1 VPAPDRPNGI
11 VMGRDIEQVRF
22 TREDRQRYREKVKLD
37 LRVLRR
43 MLDEGLFES
52 GRKLIGIEVEFH
64 VVGEDGDPAMIND
77 QLLQKLENPDFQT
90 ELAQF
95 NIEFNVAPH
104 KLVGSVFREIEEE
117 LETSQRFA
125 QAQARELDAQ
135 VVTIGILPT
144 LSTLHTT
151 IQNLSA
157 NPRYHLLNEQIL
169 EARGEDLVVE
179 IEGTER
185 LELSTSSIVMEAAAT
200 SVQLHLQVTPE
211 GFGRTWNAAQAISAA
226 QIAVGAN
233 SPFLFGKELWRETR
247 IALFQQTIDTRTE
260 ELAAQGVRPRVW
272 FGERWIEGVTDLFD
286 ENVRYFNA
294 LLPLLEDE
302 DPEQV
307 LAVGGVPHL
316 PELNLHN
323 GTVYRWNRPIYDVA
337 RGKPHLRVE
346 NRVLPAGPT
355 PVDTIANAAFYF
367 GLVRALAGDDE
378 PIERQLSFPAAHE
391 NFIAAAEHGIEAELY
406 WPSSGTVPASELVMR
421 TLLPLAHRGL
431 DAWGVDRRD
440 RDHYLG
446 IIEQRCLRRITG
458 AGWQVRTYRSLREQG
473 HDRRDALTEMTR
485 RYLEGM
491 HANEP
496 VHTWPLPRA

>member
-1 VPAPDRPNGI
+1 
-11 VMGRDIEQVRF
+11 MGRDIDEVRF

-37 LRVLRR
+37 IEVLRR
-43 MLDEGLFES
+43 MLESGAFER

-64 VVGEDGDPAMIND
+64 VVDNDGEPAMIND
-77 QLLQKLENPDFQT
+77 QLLRKLENPDFQT

-104 KLVGSVFREIEEE
+104 KLSGTVFREIEEE
-117 LETSQRFA
+117 LETSQRYA
-125 QAQARELDAQ
+125 QTQARELDAQ
-135 VVTIGILPT
+135 VATIGILPT
-144 LSTLHTT
+144 LSGLHTT

-169 EARGEDLVVE
+169 EARGEDLLVE

-185 LELSTSSIVMEAAAT
+185 LELSTSSIMMEAAAT
-200 SVQLHLQVTPE
+200 SVQLHLQVSPE

-226 QIAVGAN
+226 QVAVGAN

-260 ELAAQGVRPRVW
+260 ELTAQGVRPRVW
-272 FGERWIEGVTDLFD
+272 FGERWIDDVMDLFD

-294 LLPLLEDE
+294 LLPLIEDE
-302 DPEQV
+302 DPVAV
-307 LAVGGVPHL
+307 LDGGGVPHL
-316 PELNLHN
+316 PELQLHN

-355 PVDTIANAAFYF
+355 VVDTVANAALYY
-367 GLVRALAGDDE
+367 GLVRELAGSDE
-378 PIERQLSFPAAHE
+378 PIERQLSFTAARD
-391 NFIAAAEHGIEAELY
+391 NFFTAACDGIEAELF
-406 WPSSGTVPASELVMR
+406 WPSTGNVPASELVLR
-421 TLLPLAHRGL
+421 TLLPLAHSGL
-431 DAWGVDRRD
+431 DAWLVDRRD

-446 IIEQRCLRRITG
+446 VIEQRCLKRQTG
-458 AGWQVRTYRSLREQG
+458 AGWQVRTFRAFRDRGLERRE
-473 HDRRDALTEMTR
+473 ALTEMTR
-485 RYLEGM
+485 LYLEGM
-491 HANEP
+491 HSNEP
-496 VHTWPLPRA
+496 VHTWEVPRT

>member
-1 VPAPDRPNGI
+1 
-11 VMGRDIEQVRF
+11 MGRDIDDVRF

-37 LRVLRR
+37 IEVLRR
-43 MLDEGLFES
+43 MLDADLFER
-52 GRKLIGIEVEFH
+52 GRKLIGVEVEFH
-64 VVGEDGDPAMIND
+64 VVDGDGEPAMIND
-77 QLLQKLENPDFQT
+77 QLLRRIESADFQT

-104 KLVGSVFREIEEE
+104 KLSGTVFREIEEE
-117 LETSQRFA
+117 LETSQRYA
-125 QAQARELDAQ
+125 QSQARELDAQ
-135 VVTIGILPT
+135 VATIGILPT
-144 LSTLHTT
+144 LSGLHTT

-179 IEGTER
+179 IEGKDR

-226 QIAVGAN
+226 QVAVGAN

-260 ELAAQGVRPRVW
+260 ELTAQGVRPRVW
-272 FGERWIEGVTDLFD
+272 FGERWIDDVMDLFD
-286 ENVRYFNA
+286 ENVRYFSA

-302 DPEQV
+302 DPVAV
-307 LAVGGVPHL
+307 LDAGGVPHL
-316 PELNLHN
+316 PEMQLHN
-323 GTVYRWNRPIYDVA
+323 GTVWRWNRPIYDVA

-355 PVDTIANAAFYF
+355 VVDTIANAALYY
-367 GLVRALAGDDE
+367 GLVRELAGSDD
-378 PIERQLSFPAAHE
+378 PIERQLSFAAARDNFFAAAHE
-391 NFIAAAEHGIEAELY
+391 GIDAELY
-406 WPSSGTVPASELVMR
+406 WPSTGNVPATELVLR

-446 IIEQRCLRRITG
+446 VIEQRCLKRQTG
-458 AGWQVRTYRSLREQG
+458 AGWQVRTFRALVERGMQRRE
-473 HDRRDALTEMTR
+473 ALTEMTR
-485 RYLEGM
+485 LYLEGM
-491 HANEP
+491 HRNEP
-496 VHTWPLPRA
+496 VHTWEVPRS

>member
-1 VPAPDRPNGI
+1 
-11 VMGRDIEQVRF
+11 MGRDIDEMRF

-37 LRVLRR
+37 LQVLRR
-43 MLDEGLFES
+43 MLDEGHFEAR
-52 GRKLIGIEVEFH
+52 RKMIGIEVEFH
-64 VVGEDGDPAMIND
+64 VVDGDGQPAMIND
-77 QLLQKLENPDFQT
+77 QLLQRLENPDFQT

-104 KLVGSVFREIEEE
+104 KLVGNVFREIEEE
-117 LETSQRFA
+117 LAISQRYA

-135 VVTIGILPT
+135 VATIGILPT
-144 LSTLHTT
+144 LSGLHTT

-157 NPRYHLLNEQIL
+157 SPRYHLLNEQIL
-169 EARGEDLVVE
+169 EARGEDLVVD
-179 IEGTER
+179 IEGPEK

-200 SVQLHLQVTPE
+200 SVQLHLQVSPA
-211 GFGRTWNAAQAISAA
+211 GFARTWNAAQAISAA
-226 QIAVGAN
+226 QVAVGAN

-260 ELAAQGVRPRVW
+260 ELTAQGVRPRVW
-272 FGERWIEGVTDLFD
+272 FGERWIESVTDLFD

-294 LLPLLEDE
+294 LLPLLDEE
-302 DPEQV
+302 DPEA
-307 LAVGGVPHL
+307 LLDAGAIPHL
-316 PELNLHN
+316 PELQLHN
-323 GTVYRWNRPIYDVA
+323 GTVWRWNRPIYAVA

-355 PVDTIANAAFYF
+355 PVDIIANAAFYY
-367 GLVRALAGDDE
+367 GLVRGLAEEDE
-378 PIERQLSFPAAHE
+378 PIDRRLAFATAQK
-391 NFIAAAEHGIEAELY
+391 NFFAAARDGIDAELS
-406 WPSSGTVPASELVMR
+406 WPSPRGPGEDRSTGTVPAAELVLT

-431 DAWGVDRRD
+431 DAWGVEGRD

-446 IIEQRCLRRITG
+446 IIEQRCRERVTG
-458 AGWQVRTYRSLREQG
+458 AGWQVRTYRSLRDAG

-496 VHTWPLPRA
+496 VHTWPLPPNS

>member
-1 VPAPDRPNGI
+1 
-11 VMGRDIEQVRF
+11 MGRDIEDVRF
-22 TREDRQRYREKVKLD
+22 TREDRQRYREKVKLEIQ
-37 LRVLRR
+37 VLRR
-43 MLDEGLFES
+43 MLDSGAFERN
-52 GRKLIGIEVEFH
+52 RKLIGIEVEFH
-64 VVGEDGDPAMIND
+64 VVTSDGEPAMIND
-77 QLLQKLENPDFQT
+77 QLLKRIENPDFQT

-104 KLVGSVFREIEEE
+104 KLSGTVFREIEEE
-117 LETSQRFA
+117 LETSQRYA
-125 QAQARELDAQ
+125 QAQARELDAHIA
-135 VVTIGILPT
+135 TIGILPT
-144 LSTLHTT
+144 LSGLHTT

-179 IEGTER
+179 IEGKER
-185 LELSTSSIVMEAAAT
+185 LELVTSSIVMEAAAT
-200 SVQLHLQVTPE
+200 SVQLHLQVSPE
-211 GFGRTWNAAQAISAA
+211 GFARTWNAAQAISAA
-226 QIAVGAN
+226 QVAMGAN

-272 FGERWIEGVTDLFD
+272 FGERWIDGVMDLFD

-294 LLPLLEDE
+294 LLPLIEDE
-302 DPEQV
+302 DPEAV
-307 LAVGGVPHL
+307 LAGGGVPHL
-316 PELNLHN
+316 PELQLHN
-323 GTVYRWNRPIYDVA
+323 GTVWRWNRPIYDVA

-355 PVDTIANAAFYF
+355 VVDTIANAAFYY
-367 GLVRALAGDDE
+367 GLVRELVGADE
-378 PIERQLSFPAAHE
+378 PVERQLSFQSAQENFFSAACEGIDAELFWPSTGHVPAA
-391 NFIAAAEHGIEAELY
+391 
-406 WPSSGTVPASELVMR
+406 ELVLR

-446 IIEQRCLRRITG
+446 IIEQRALRRQTG
-458 AGWQVRTYRSLREQG
+458 AGWQVRTYRALRDRGLE
-473 HDRRDALTEMTR
+473 RRDALTEMTR

-491 HANEP
+491 HGNEP
-496 VHTWPLPRA
+496 VHTWEVPRA

>member
-1 VPAPDRPNGI
+1 
-11 VMGRDIEQVRF
+11 MGRDIEEVRF

-37 LRVLRR
+37 IEVLRR
-43 MLDEGLFES
+43 MLDAGTFEQ

-64 VVGEDGDPAMIND
+64 VVGRDGEPAMINAE
-77 QLLQKLENPDFQT
+77 LLRRLENPDFQT

-104 KLVGSVFREIEEE
+104 KLSGTVFREIEEE
-117 LETSQRFA
+117 LETSQRYA
-125 QAQARELDAQ
+125 QAQARELDAH

-144 LSTLHTT
+144 LSGLHTT
-151 IQNLSA
+151 IQNMSA

-169 EARGEDLVVE
+169 EARGEDLVLE
-179 IEGTER
+179 IEGTEK
-185 LELSTSSIVMEAAAT
+185 LELSTSSIVLEAAAT
-200 SVQLHLQVTPE
+200 SVQLHLQVSPD
-211 GFGRTWNAAQAISAA
+211 GFARTWNAAQAISAA
-226 QIAVGAN
+226 QVAVGAN

-272 FGERWIEGVTDLFD
+272 FGERWIDGVMDLFD

-302 DPEQV
+302 EPDTILER
-307 LAVGGVPHL
+307 GGVPHL
-316 PELNLHN
+316 PELQLHN

-355 PVDTIANAAFYF
+355 PVDTIANAALYY
-367 GLVRALAGDDE
+367 GLVRALADDETE
-378 PIERQLSFPAAHE
+378 PIERQLSFHAAQE
-391 NFIAAAEHGIEAELY
+391 NFFAAARDGIDADLY
-406 WPSSGTVPASELVMR
+406 WPAAGNVPASELVLR

-446 IIEQRCLRRITG
+446 IIEQRCLKRQTG
-458 AGWQVRTYRSLREQG
+458 AGWQVRTFRSLRDRG
-473 HDRRDALTEMTR
+473 LGRRDALTEMTR
-485 RYLEGM
+485 AYLEGM

-496 VHTWPLPRA
+496 VHTWQVPRG

>member
-1 VPAPDRPNGI
+1 
-11 VMGRDIEQVRF
+11 MGQDIQEVHF

-37 LRVLRR
+37 IDVLRR
-43 MLDEGLFES
+43 MLDAGAFEQ

-64 VVGEDGDPAMIND
+64 VVDSDGEPAMIND
-77 QLLQKLENPDFQT
+77 QLLRRLESPDFQT

-104 KLVGSVFREIEEE
+104 KLSGTVFREIEEE

-125 QAQARELDAQ
+125 QGRARELGAQ
-135 VVTIGILPT
+135 IATIGILPT
-144 LSTLHTT
+144 LSGLHTT

-179 IEGTER
+179 IEGRER

-260 ELAAQGVRPRVW
+260 ELTAQGVRPRVW
-272 FGERWIEGVTDLFD
+272 FGERWIEGVMDLFD
-286 ENVRYFNA
+286 ENVRYFSA

-302 DPEQV
+302 DPVAV
-307 LAVGGVPHL
+307 LEAGGIPHL
-316 PELNLHN
+316 PELQLHN

-355 PVDTIANAAFYF
+355 VVDTIANAAFYY
-367 GLVRALAGDDE
+367 GLVRELAGDDDE
-378 PIERQLSFPAAHE
+378 PIERQLSFKAAQD
-391 NFIAAAEHGIEAELY
+391 NFFSAACEGIDAELY
-406 WPSSGTVPASELVMR
+406 WPSTGNVPASELILR

-446 IIEQRCLRRITG
+446 VIEQRCKKRQTG
-458 AGWQVRTYRSLREQG
+458 AGWQVRTFRALR
-473 HDRRDALTEMTR
+473 DRGLERREALTEMTQA
-485 RYLEGM
+485 YLEGM
-491 HANEP
+491 HGNEP
-496 VHTWPLPRA
+496 VHTWTIPRA

>member
-1 VPAPDRPNGI
+1 
-11 VMGRDIEQVRF
+11 MGRDIEQVRF

-37 LRVLRR
+37 LDVLHR
-43 MLDEGLFES
+43 MLSSGRFETR
-52 GRKLIGIEVEFH
+52 RKLIGIEVEFY
-64 VVGEDGDPAMIND
+64 VVDADGEPAMIND
-77 QLLQKLENPDFQT
+77 ELLRRLENPDYQT
-90 ELAQF
+90 ELAQY

-117 LETSQRFA
+117 LDTSHRYAQK
-125 QAQARELDAQ
+125 QAQALGAE

-144 LSTLHTT
+144 LSDLHTT
-151 IQNLSA
+151 IQNLSS

-185 LELSTSSIVMEAAAT
+185 LELVASSIAMEAAAT
-200 SVQLHLQVTPE
+200 SVQLHLQVSPK
-211 GFGRTWNAAQAISAA
+211 GFARTWNAAQAISAA
-226 QIAVGAN
+226 QVAVGAN

-272 FGERWIEGVTDLFD
+272 FGERWIDSVTDLFD

-302 DPEQV
+302 DPEAV
-307 LAVGGVPHL
+307 LEHGGVPHL
-316 PELNLHN
+316 DELVLHN
-323 GTVYRWNRPIYDVA
+323 GTVWRWNRPIYAVA

-355 PVDTIANAAFYF
+355 IVDTIANAAFYF
-367 GLVRALAGDDE
+367 GLVRGLADEDE
-378 PIERQLSFPAAHE
+378 PIERQLSFGAATE
-391 NFIAAAEHGIEAELY
+391 NFFDAARDGIEAELY
-406 WPSSGTVPASELVMR
+406 WPTTGSVPASELVLR
-421 TLLPLAHRGL
+421 TLLPIAHAGL
-431 DAWGVDRRD
+431 DAWGIDRRD

-446 IIEQRCLRRITG
+446 IIEQRCRRRLTG
-458 AGWQVRTYRSLREQG
+458 AGWQVRTFRHLREGGQ
-473 HDRRDALTEMTR
+473 DRRDALHEMTR
-485 RYLEGM
+485 RYLELM
-491 HANEP
+491 RSNEP
-496 VHTWPLPRA
+496 VHTWPLPR

>member
-1 VPAPDRPNGI
+1 V
-11 VMGRDIEQVRF
+11 GRDIEEVRF

-37 LRVLRR
+37 LEVLRR
-43 MLDEGLFES
+43 MLDEGAFERN
-52 GRKLIGIEVEFH
+52 RKLIGIEVEFH
-64 VVGEDGDPAMIND
+64 VVDGDGQPAMINAE
-77 QLLQKLENPDFQT
+77 LLRRIESADFQT

-104 KLVGSVFREIEEE
+104 KLSGTVFREIEEE
-117 LETSQRFA
+117 LETSQRYA
-125 QAQARELDAQ
+125 QSQARTLDAH

-144 LSTLHTT
+144 LSGLHTT

-169 EARGEDLVVE
+169 EARGEDLVLD
-179 IEGTER
+179 IEGTEK

-200 SVQLHLQVTPE
+200 SVQLHLQVSPD
-211 GFGRTWNAAQAISAA
+211 GFARTWNAAQAISAA
-226 QIAVGAN
+226 QVAAGAN

-272 FGERWIEGVTDLFD
+272 FGERWIDGVTDLFD

-294 LLPLLEDE
+294 LLPLLDDE
-302 DPEQV
+302 DPV
-307 LAVGGVPHL
+307 TVRDAGGVPHL
-316 PELNLHN
+316 PELQLHN
-323 GTVYRWNRPIYDVA
+323 GTIWRWNRPIYDVA

-355 PVDTIANAAFYF
+355 PVDIIANAALYY
-367 GLVRALAGDDE
+367 GLVRALADDEGE
-378 PIERQLSFPAAHE
+378 PIERQLSFNAARDS
-391 NFIAAAEHGIEAELY
+391 FFAAACDGIDAELY
-406 WPSSGTVPASELVMR
+406 WPSTGSVPASELVLR

-446 IIEQRCLRRITG
+446 IIEQRCLKRQTG
-458 AGWQVRTYRSLREQG
+458 AGWQVRTFRALR
-473 HDRRDALTEMTR
+473 DRGLERREALTQMTR
-485 RYLEGM
+485 AYLEGM

-496 VHTWPLPRA
+496 VHSWEVPRA

>member
-1 VPAPDRPNGI
+1 
-11 VMGRDIEQVRF
+11 
-22 TREDRQRYREKVKLD
+22 VKLD
-37 LRVLRR
+37 IEVLRR
-43 MLDEGLFES
+43 MLDAGLFERN
-52 GRKLIGIEVEFH
+52 RKLIGIEVEFH
-64 VVGEDGDPAMIND
+64 VVDGDGAPAMIND
-77 QLLQKLENPDFQT
+77 QLLKRLENPDFQT

-104 KLVGSVFREIEEE
+104 KLSGTVFREIEEE
-117 LETSQRFA
+117 LETSQRYA
-125 QAQARELDAQ
+125 QAQAQELGAQ
-135 VVTIGILPT
+135 IATIGILPT
-144 LSTLHTT
+144 LSGLHTT

-179 IEGTER
+179 IEGKDR

-200 SVQLHLQVTPE
+200 SIQLHLQVSPE

-226 QIAVGAN
+226 QVAVGAN

-272 FGERWIEGVTDLFD
+272 FGERWIDDVMDLFD

-302 DPEQV
+302 DPVAV
-307 LAVGGVPHL
+307 LESGGIPHL
-316 PELNLHN
+316 LEMQLHN
-323 GTVYRWNRPIYDVA
+323 GTVWRWNRPIYDVA

-355 PVDTIANAAFYF
+355 VVDTIANAAMYY
-367 GLVRALAGDDE
+367 GLVRELAGSDE
-378 PIERQLSFPAAHE
+378 PIERQLSFSAAQD
-391 NFIAAAEHGIEAELY
+391 NFFAAACEGIDAELY
-406 WPSSGTVPASELVMR
+406 WPSTGTVPASELVLR

-431 DAWGVDRRD
+431 DSWGVDRRD

-446 IIEQRCLRRITG
+446 VIEQRCLKRQTG
-458 AGWQVRTYRSLREQG
+458 AGWQVRTHRALM
-473 HDRRDALTEMTR
+473 DRGLDSRAALTEMTR
-485 RYLEGM
+485 HYLEGM
-491 HANEP
+491 HRNEP
-496 VHTWPLPRA
+496 VHTWEIPRA